1 MYQSRI
7 NNGKKRTNRYEKHRA
22 LEGVEEGQGYAIVQD
37 LIGNGRLRALCSD
50 NIVRLAK
57 IRGSLRKSSHKI
69 IIEKN
74 DLILVSFRD
83 FEPDKVDV
91 LHKYSYDE
99 ANQIMN
105 AFEMPDCIQR
115 AWNMTDKYTHSKEN
129 GDQVV
134 FMADAE
140 GPDKSENG
148 KSGGI
153 DKSMYPPSDDSDAE
167 SELDDDAIDKI

>member
-50 NIVRLAK
+50 NVVRLAK

-140 GPDKSENG
+140 GPDKSG
-148 KSGGI
+148 KGKTGGV
-153 DKSMYPPSDDSDAE
+153 DESMYPPTDDSDAE

>member
-22 LEGVEEGQGYAIVQD
+22 LEEPEEGQSYAIAQD
-37 LIGNGRLRALCSD
+37 LIGNGRLRVLCSD
-50 NIVRLAK
+50 NVVRLAK

-74 DLILVSFRD
+74 DLILISFRD

-99 ANQIMN
+99 VNLIMST
-105 AFEMPDCIQR
+105 FEMPPCIQH
-115 AWNMTDKYTHSKEN
+115 AWNMTDKYTQNKED

-134 FMADAE
+134 FVAE
-140 GPDKSENG
+140 GDSITGNKSTSVDE
-148 KSGGI
+148 
-153 DKSMYPPSDDSDAE
+153 SMYPPLEDSD
-167 SELDDDAIDKI
+167 IDEI

>member
-7 NNGKKRTNRYEKHRA
+7 SNGKKRTNRYEKHRA
-22 LEGVEEGQGYAIVQD
+22 LEEPEEGQSYAIVQD

-50 NIVRLAK
+50 SVVRLAK
-57 IRGSLRKSSHKI
+57 IRGSLRKTSHKI

-91 LHKYSYDE
+91 LHKYTYDE
-99 ANQIMN
+99 ANLIMN
-105 AFEMPDCIQR
+105 TFELPECIQR
-115 AWNMTDKYTHSKEN
+115 AWNMTDKYTNNKED

-134 FMADAE
+134 FVADNE
-140 GPDKSENG
+140 I
-148 KSGGI
+148 I
-153 DKSMYPPSDDSDAE
+153 DNKHTSKGYDTSMYPPSDDSDI
-167 SELDDDAIDKI
+167 DDSDIDKI

>member
-1 MYQSRI
+1 MHSKRKMYQSRI
-7 NNGKKRTNRYEKHRA
+7 NNGKKRTNRHEKHRA

-50 NIVRLAK
+50 NVVRLAK
-57 IRGSLRKSSHKI
+57 IRGSLRKTSHKI

-74 DLILVSFRD
+74 DLILISFRD

-105 AFEMPDCIQR
+105 AFEMPDCIKR
-115 AWNMTDKYTHSKEN
+115 AWNMTDKYNNNKED
-129 GDQVV
+129 GDQVT
-134 FMADAE
+134 FADDGASSDD
-140 GPDKSENG
+140 GGG
-148 KSGGI
+148 KDS
-153 DKSMYPPSDDSDAE
+153 KSMYPPLEDSDI
-167 SELDDDAIDKI
+167 DDI

>member
-7 NNGKKRTNRYEKHRA
+7 SNGKKRTNRNDKHRA

-50 NIVRLAK
+50 NVVRLAK
-57 IRGSLRKSSHKI
+57 IRGSLRKTSHKI

-74 DLILVSFRD
+74 DLILISFRD

-105 AFEMPDCIQR
+105 AFEMPDCIKR
-115 AWNMTDKYTHSKEN
+115 AWNITDKYSNTKED
-129 GDQVV
+129 GDHVT
-134 FMADAE
+134 FADD
-140 GPDKSENG
+140 GVSSDDGGDKDS
-148 KSGGI
+148 
-153 DKSMYPPSDDSDAE
+153 KSMFPPEEFDDSD
-167 SELDDDAIDKI
+167 IDGI